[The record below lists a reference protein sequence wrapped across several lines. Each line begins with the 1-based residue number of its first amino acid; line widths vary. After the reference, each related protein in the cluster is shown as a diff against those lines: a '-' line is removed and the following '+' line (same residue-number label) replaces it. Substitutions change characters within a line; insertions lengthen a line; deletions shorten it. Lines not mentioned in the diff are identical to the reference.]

1 MAGLARQREVLEP
14 NHRAMSK
21 PTVILTR
28 NVSSPLVIGTGIM
41 ADAPD
46 DRIGTG
52 GANLESAEIHST
64 RPSWVPG
71 AYASTSALY
80 PASGPRRLERIAA

>member
-46 DRIGTG
+46 DRIGTR
-52 GANLESAEIHST
+52 GANPDSSEIHST
-64 RPSWVPG
+64 GPSWMHD
-71 AYASTSALY
+71 ACA
-80 PASGPRRLERIAA
+80 